1 MAGNSLKVDI
11 AMDASGLVNGAKQAT
26 GAIKEISQEVSQ
38 ADNSFKSIRSEIN
51 KQQSEVNKLANAY
64 MQMRDKYGETS
75 AAAIDY
81 KTKLDSSVQSLAKL
95 KAENEGVQNAIKQ
108 ATQAIMQEG
117 NAVQQSAQQIQSVS
131 QRFEEIKNSGE
142 PMKQQL
148 RELKGLLAE
157 MNFNGQGMSEEFN
170 EVAQYAGKLK
180 DAISDANTATNVFA
194 NDTANLQAV
203 IQSVQLITA
212 GFSALRGTMSML
224 GIENKNF
231 EATMK
236 KIQGAML
243 TLNALQQMANLL
255 NKNSILIQRL
265 QVTWYKVKDAVLK
278 AQTISLKANTTAEA
292 INTAGTKL
300 STITQNAWNVAKAV
314 AKALLGDFTGLLIV
328 GIGALATYAM
338 ATSDS
343 TEEIEKQTD
352 ALANNTNGI
361 DDNTKSVDKNK
372 EAQEEWAKDV
382 ASSCAEQISTYRMLQ
397 QKWNECNGDV
407 KLQGKFMR
415 DYKSEID
422 SLGLGIHGL
431 LDAEKAFVSY
441 TDSVVA
447 AIYARARAEA
457 YKNQITKSAER
468 EIELMMQNEKDLT
481 YTWKP
486 ASKDDRW
493 TDENGNWNEIK
504 GAGLKAGVDYDYY
517 SKYGFYYYKG
527 QGADKI
533 NAYRKQQGYEQ
544 WRQRHNDRVAQIYGE
559 RENQAALR
567 KLQQR
572 EVDIV
577 TRELAKAGLSAK
589 DYSSATGGGAKS
601 VYGNYGRGGSGG
613 RGHSSRGGSGGSGKG
628 GERGPSDQEVLR
640 ALEEK
645 ILDMKQNLTLD
656 LIPEGEV
663 DNYVQELT
671 KFTQKYDELAEKLG
685 APLYGSLDWKKK
697 ELADLQRNMTSGY
710 IDEKDLDNARDKVE
724 LLKKEI
730 EDEEIELGIKE
741 PKALEEE
748 LDEQIK
754 KWQDYLARNIDI
766 LPDEEIVKTKKKI
779 RDLTNQKFELR
790 VRLGLEEPLLT
801 DFEKNQFAGKYEN
814 DWNDLQRYV
823 DEYSASAQK
832 YQEELNKYNHDLD
845 AYNSAWDE
853 YNNKQKKYEEELKKY
868 NKYLEYRNR
877 LQKQYTPTKDAD
889 GEDQYPDEYYDK
901 LNEYIKKHYQ
911 LTQSTQTEA
920 DANDQL
926 KQALAEV
933 EELYNSKLITLEQYQ
948 QRVNEIQA
956 NTSVKL
962 TDVPVTGIRKPTLPV
977 QPVIEKPQ
985 EPFNPLKS
993 ELIDNIFKSLDG
1005 IPQHTQ
1011 QIISQV
1017 EDMLNNDELS
1027 MLVRVEL
1034 ENSVLPQLRKKLE
1047 EETRG
1052 QLTIPATVEPTI
1064 IEKGSEWDK
1073 LNSFNNASS
1082 EGSRIQQL
1090 YELKII
1096 NYDEAKTRIDA
1107 LNALLKGLKM
1117 DPLDVPLK
1125 PKWMQTLDNA
1135 AGVVNN
1141 LGDSFKSLGDITDEP
1156 ILNIAGTIAQAIAN
1170 LWLSYSQATVA
1181 AGGTLGPWGWAAF
1194 SLAGLAQMIGIISQ
1208 IKANKYAGGGIV
1220 TGNSTVGDKL
1230 YARLNG
1236 GEIVM
1241 NDRQQQHLMN
1251 ILNGAPLQNNGYGP
1265 INTTIKVKGSD
1276 LYLALSNYGK
1286 TKSLTGKNI
1295 GIK

>member
-38 ADNSFKSIRSEIN
+38 ADSSFKSIRSEIN

-108 ATQAIMQEG
+108 ATQAILNEG

-148 RELKGLLAE
+148 RELTNLLAE

-180 DAISDANTATNVFA
+180 DAINDAKTATNVFA

-212 GFSALRGTMSML
+212 GFSAMKGTMTLL

-231 EATMK
+231 EETMK
-236 KIQGAML
+236 KIQSAML

-314 AKALLGDFTGLLIV
+314 AKALIGDFTGLLIV
-328 GIGALATYAM
+328 GAGALATYAL

-343 TEEIEKQTD
+343 TDELDNQTNALEKNSDAVNNNSNDIEHNKEKQ
-352 ALANNTNGI
+352 
-361 DDNTKSVDKNK
+361 K
-372 EAQEEWAKDV
+372 EWANDIR
-382 ASSCAEQISTYRMLQ
+382 SSISEQLKSYFSLQ
-397 QKWNECNGDV
+397 QKWKECNGDV
-407 KLQGKFMR
+407 KLQGKFMNA
-415 DYKSEID
+415 YKSEINN
-422 SLGLGIHGL
+422 LGLSIYSL
-431 LDAEKAFVSY
+431 IDAEKAFVKY
-441 TDSVVA
+441 TDNVVA
-447 AIYARARAEA
+447 AIVARKAAEKLGEKLAEQKAQWALEDATHGVADKTYMPTVHKELTHGANSASGTEMQAYERATGKRAITDNGGGQSGQGLRLTDDAQKWITEYRRNTYRQERKQLLAERKQSRAREE
-457 YKNQITKSAER
+457 QIIKTAQNNLYR
-468 EIELMMQNEKDLT
+468 ESEKLLEGT
-481 YTWKP
+481 
-486 ASKDDRW
+486 
-493 TDENGNWNEIK
+493 GIK
-504 GAGLKAGVDYDYY
+504 FRD
-517 SKYGFYYYKG
+517 
-527 QGADKI
+527 
-533 NAYRKQQGYEQ
+533 
-544 WRQRHNDRVAQIYGE
+544 
-559 RENQAALR
+559 
-567 KLQQR
+567 
-572 EVDIV
+572 
-577 TRELAKAGLSAK
+577 
-589 DYSSATGGGAKS
+589 DYSSATGGGAQGAYS
-601 VYGNYGRGGSGG
+601 GYGHKGSSGG
-613 RGHSSRGGSGGSGKG
+613 RHGSSGGSGSEKPDKDKPTP
-628 GERGPSDQEVLR
+628 EQQLD
-640 ALEEK
+640 ALKQK
-645 ILDMKQNLTLD
+645 ILEMNRNYQLD
-656 LIPEGEV
+656 LIPESEQ
-663 DNYVQELT
+663 D
-671 KFTQKYDELAEKLG
+671 KYLEQLITYEDKYNALADELG
-685 APLYGSLDWKKK
+685 APLVSSNKFMK
-697 ELADLQRNMTSGY
+697 EQLNDLNNYIENGFAKADGKLEEAKQLR
-710 IDEKDLDNARDKVE
+710 EQ
-724 LLKKEI
+724 LKNEI
-730 EDEEIELGIKE
+730 ELNEIELGFKD
-741 PKALEEE
+741 PKTLEEE

-832 YQEELNKYNHDLD
+832 YQAELDKYNHDLD
-845 AYNSAWDE
+845 VYNDAWDKYNKALKDYNESQRKYKKWQDLRAKVEKDWNEDRITSIDE
-853 YNNKQKKYEEELKKY
+853 YNAKMDECYAKVYGAASAAQVAAD
-868 NKYLEYRNR
+868 RNDT
-877 LQKQYTPTKDAD
+877 LA
-889 GEDQYPDEYYDK
+889 
-901 LNEYIKKHYQ
+901 I
-911 LTQSTQTEA
+911 
-920 DANDQL
+920 
-926 KQALAEV
+926 ALAGV
-933 EELYNSKLITLEQYQ
+933 NEEYKQGLLTLEEYKD
-948 QRVNEIQA
+948 RVKQISQ
-956 NTSVKL
+956 
-962 TDVPVTGIRKPTLPV
+962 VTLDNVLVNGLGQPV
-977 QPVIEKPQ
+977 QPTLEKPQ

-1017 EDMLNNDELS
+1017 EDMLNNDDLS
-1027 MLVRVEL
+1027 MLVKIEL

-1064 IEKGSEWDK
+1064 IQKGSEWDK

-1141 LGDSFKSLGDITDEP
+1141 LGDAFKSLGDLTDEP
-1156 ILNIAGTIAQAIAN
+1156 VFNMAATIAQAIAN
-1170 LWLSYSQATVA
+1170 LWLSYSQATLA
-1181 AGGTLGPWGWAAF
+1181 AGGQLGPWGWAAF

-1220 TGNSTVGDKL
+1220 DGSSKVGDKL
-1230 YARLNG
+1230 YARLNS
-1236 GEIVM
+1236 GEMVL
-1241 NDRQQQHLMN
+1241 NNRQQQHLMN
-1251 ILNGAPLQNNGYGP
+1251 IVNGAPTDGNATHL
-1265 INTTIKVKGSD
+1265 TTAEVKIRGND
-1276 LYLALSNYGK
+1276 LYAVLNNTAR
-1286 TKSLTGKNI
+1286 TKSLVGKNI
-1295 GIK
+1295 GIR